1 MNLLQSG
8 KCKNNGY
15 KEGAKHLNWKGGFYF
30 DAAGYKR
37 VLIAKRTYRLEHV
50 LVMERHLGR
59 SMQPGEVVH
68 HINGIKDDN
77 RLENLK
83 FMAHKD
89 HNSLHQAG
97 RVVSEKTKAKLRVLR
112 AGTHQK
118 EEHNQW
124 REDVTKE
131 KIIKAIEESMTFAEA
146 AKLLDINV
154 DTLRARRQHYHL
166 I

>member
-1 MNLLQSG
+1 MNLTQA
-8 KCKNNGY
+8 KECKNNGY

-37 VLIAKRTYRLEHV
+37 LLIAKQTYRLEHV

-59 SMQPGEVVH
+59 STQPGEVVH

-83 FMAHKD
+83 LMAHKD

-97 RVVSEKTKAKLRVLR
+97 RLVSEKTKAKHRVNR

-124 REDVTKE
+124 RTDITKE
-131 KIIKAIEESMTFAEA
+131 KVTKAIEESRTFADA
-146 AKLLDINV
+146 AKLLNIDI
-154 DTLRARRQHYHL
+154 DTLRARRKHYNL